1 MSKRRRKGRGG
12 GWGGEKEEEG
22 EEREGEGED
31 GRKGRRGER
40 EGGGEEATTTAARL
54 STWFAILRARLEI
67 CGEFGGSAMFSQE
80 SYTSNTSLQ
89 QAERIPRR

>member
-1 MSKRRRKGRGG
+1 MSKRGRKGRGG
-12 GWGGEKEEEG
+12 GGGREKEEEG

-31 GRKGRRGER
+31 GRKGRRGAR
-40 EGGGEEATTTAARL
+40 GGGGEATTTAARL

-67 CGEFGGSAMFSQE
+67 CGEFGGSVMFSQE